1 MRITQLR
8 QADLNLLV
16 VFTVLA
22 EERHVS
28 RAAARLFLS
37 QPAVSRALQ
46 RLRVMFHD
54 DLLVRGLSG
63 YEPTAQGQRLMRE
76 LEVILPKLDR
86 LLSGSSFDPATEPA
100 TFRIAAT
107 DNAASVLAPVAAR
120 DLLPKASQVR
130 LDFIAWNEKV
140 FDDLSHGSVDLV
152 LNADEG
158 HIPAPLQTAE
168 IYRDEFVCAVAQESP
183 YQGHLTIGQYLEAQH
198 ISVGVLGG
206 LQTIPEK
213 RLAARGYK
221 RKIAMQVPYFLAAL
235 RSVVGTHLI
244 ATVPKRFADAEAH
257 SPGIRILKPPK
268 ELTGFRYLMIWH
280 PRVNSDAAH
289 SWLRSALLQIGESL
303 PGLGDG

>member
-1 MRITQLR
+1 MRIAQLR

-16 VFTVLA
+16 VFAVLT

-28 RAAARLFLS
+28 RAAARLLLS

-46 RLRVMFHD
+46 RLRIMFHD
-54 DLLVRGLSG
+54 DLLVRCASG

-86 LLSGSSFDPATEPA
+86 LLSGSSFDPAVEPA

-107 DNAASVLAPVAAR
+107 DNAASVLAPVIAR
-120 DLLPKASQVR
+120 ELLPKAAQVR
-130 LDFIAWNEKV
+130 LDFISWHEKV

-158 HIPAPLQTAE
+158 QIPGPLQTAV
-168 IYRDEFVCAVAQESP
+168 IYHDEFACAVEEESP
-183 YQGHLTIGQYLEAQH
+183 YRGRLSLGQYLAAQH

-213 RLAARGYK
+213 RLAAKGYK

-235 RSVVGTHLI
+235 RCVAGTPLV

-257 SPGIRILKPPK
+257 SPGIRIVKPPK

-280 PRVNSDAAH
+280 PRVNTDASH
-289 SWLRSALLQIGESL
+289 TWLRSTLLQIGQSL
-303 PGLGDG
+303 PGTDRW